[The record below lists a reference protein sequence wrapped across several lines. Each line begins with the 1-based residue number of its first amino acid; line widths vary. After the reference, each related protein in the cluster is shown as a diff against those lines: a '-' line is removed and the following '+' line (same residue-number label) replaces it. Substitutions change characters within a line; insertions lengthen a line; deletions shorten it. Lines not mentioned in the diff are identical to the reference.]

1 MAGGGGIGG
10 MIEFF
15 MSPKVALI
23 IFTLFLV
30 AYIVFIDEEGGFQGK
45 FLHFGPGTNA
55 ENTTSFMNIKMDTWQ
70 KVILLYI
77 VSFFASLL
85 TTYYQSVM
93 SNNIHSYIWNRALKT
108 MPYSKTW
115 TYAIVLMEPFF
126 YQILSVVQFFT
137 SLTLQLQFIIP
148 QFIGSLIADIPFT
161 LHRLGEKRFDQL

>member
-1 MAGGGGIGG
+1 MFGSGIDGL
-10 MIEFF
+10 IEFF

-30 AYIVFIDEEGGFQGK
+30 AYIIFIDEEGGFQGK

-55 ENTTSFMNIKMDTWQ
+55 ANTTSFMNIKLDTWQ

-108 MPYSKTW
+108 MPYSKAW

-148 QFIGSLIADIPFT
+148 QFIGGLIADIPFT
-161 LHRLGEKRFDQL
+161 LKRLGEKRFDQL